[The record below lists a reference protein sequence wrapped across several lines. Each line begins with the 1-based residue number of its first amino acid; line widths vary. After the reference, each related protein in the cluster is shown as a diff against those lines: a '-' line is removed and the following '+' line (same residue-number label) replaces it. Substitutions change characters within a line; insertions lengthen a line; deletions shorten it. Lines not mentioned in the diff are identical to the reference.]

1 MSMVWFQAEAE
12 MLRSLEPRALSVLR
26 IIAGFT
32 FSLHGFQKLFGA
44 FGGLGGQGGTAAFGS
59 LLWTAGVLECFGG
72 VLILLG
78 LFTRPV
84 AFLLCGEMA
93 VAYFTRHAP
102 RAFWPILNGGELA
115 VLYCFI
121 FLYLSI
127 AGPGPVSLDR
137 LMRKKA

>member
-1 MSMVWFQAEAE
+1 
-12 MLRSLEPRALSVLR
+12 MLKSLEPRALSVLR
-26 IIAGFT
+26 IIAGFA

-44 FGGLGGQGGTAAFGS
+44 FGGLQGGTAAFGS
-59 LLWTAGVLECFGG
+59 LVWTAGVLECFGG
-72 VLILLG
+72 LLIMLG

-93 VAYFTRHAP
+93 VAYFRTHAP
-102 RAFWPILNGGELA
+102 RGFWPNANGGELA

-127 AGPGPVSLDR
+127 AGGGSIGLDR
-137 LMRKKA
+137 LVRKRS

>member
-1 MSMVWFQAEAE
+1 

-32 FSLHGFQKLFGA
+32 FSLHGFQKLFGFFGGLDGTGGTALFPSLVWVAGALEA
-44 FGGLGGQGGTAAFGS
+44 FGGL
-59 LLWTAGVLECFGG
+59 
-72 VLILLG
+72 LIIFG

-93 VAYFTRHAP
+93 FAYFMAHAP
-102 RAFWPILNGGELA
+102 KSFWPAVNGGELA

-121 FLYLSI
+121 FLYLAI
-127 AGPGPVSLDR
+127 AGPGSVALDR
-137 LMRKKA
+137 LRKTKTAA

>member
-1 MSMVWFQAEAE
+1 MPKPPRKSSRPPRPRRRLWQHL
-12 MLRSLEPRALSVLR
+12 LR
-26 IIAGFT
+26 
-32 FSLHGFQKLFGA
+32 
-44 FGGLGGQGGTAAFGS
+44 
-59 LLWTAGVLECFGG
+59 GV
-72 VLILLG
+72 VALG
-78 LFTRPV
+78 L
-84 AFLLCGEMA
+84 LLA
-93 VAYFTRHAP
+93 VAYITRHAP

>member
-1 MSMVWFQAEAE
+1 
-12 MLRSLEPRALSVLR
+12 MLKSLEPRALSVLR

-44 FGGLGGQGGTAAFGS
+44 FGGLQGGTAAFGS
-59 LLWTAGVLECFGG
+59 QIWIAGVLECFGG
-72 VLILLG
+72 LLILLG

-84 AFLLCGEMA
+84 AFLLCGQMA
-93 VAYFTRHAP
+93 VAYFQAHAP
-102 RAFWPILNGGELA
+102 RGFWPVLNGGELA

-127 AGPGPVSLDR
+127 AGPGSGSLDS
-137 LMRKKA
+137 LIRKKR